1 MGAHS
6 KCCMHVPMADA
17 DLTFLVAVHASV
29 LKDMLRV
36 WCFRCGKGRSEL
48 AVRCT
53 VLCCLS
59 WCSASRFNLGLFS
72 IWEWLH
78 EI

>member
-1 MGAHS
+1 MATHS

-36 WCFRCGKGRSEL
+36 WCFRCGKGREAGVNWL
-48 AVRCT
+48 YVVPCCVVYLGV
-53 VLCCLS
+53 VLPV
-59 WCSASRFNLGLFS
+59 S
-72 IWEWLH
+72 I
-78 EI
+78 